1 MWTDCS
7 AALPPH
13 REDERER
20 MRLGEELIP
29 SPASSPSLQG
39 AADPTITVPRSLG
52 EDIKRKMTE
61 EFKSQR
67 FVGSLAELGQSSIV
81 SHSMWAV
88 CPDRTLKQQGWIFT
102 LCSVLRIN
110 EFSAV
115 SLSLCCGIKSAPS
128 IPNMPK
134 YRMIFKHSLTHR
146 FYSLLS
152 CFYWLAY

>member
-1 MWTDCS
+1 
-7 AALPPH
+7 
-13 REDERER
+13 

-81 SHSMWAV
+81 SRSM
-88 CPDRTLKQQGWIFT
+88 
-102 LCSVLRIN
+102 
-110 EFSAV
+110 
-115 SLSLCCGIKSAPS
+115 
-128 IPNMPK
+128 
-134 YRMIFKHSLTHR
+134 
-146 FYSLLS
+146 
-152 CFYWLAY
+152 